1 MDPTL
6 TPHER
11 LGEALIEWNEGAF
24 SGKIPTKWEKFADVV
39 ILPQDAFIEEGGV
52 QDNTLWQTVAEA
64 LGVKRVARM
73 GEIQG
78 EFRHS
83 GVELL
88 LGDDDWVVR
97 CLLSWTRCC
106 R

>member
-1 MDPTL
+1 MAPTL

-11 LGEALIEWNEGAF
+11 LGEAISEWGGGAF

-64 LGVKRVARM
+64 LGVKRVA
-73 GEIQG
+73 
-78 EFRHS
+78 
-83 GVELL
+83 
-88 LGDDDWVVR
+88 
-97 CLLSWTRCC
+97 
-106 R
+106 